1 MIYSIQNAS
10 LWKRMSA
17 LLLDFIILLILTTG
31 FAFVISLITNYSY
44 YDEELHKC
52 YDQYEEEYGCKID
65 ISSSEY
71 EALSEEE
78 QQKYQDMFAAL
89 NADENVLYFYNTTI
103 NLTMVIVSIGVFL
116 AVLIAEFVVPL
127 FLKNGQTLG
136 KKIFAIGVVKNNSV
150 RITHL
155 QLFIRSIL
163 GKYAIELMVPI
174 LLTILILVGHGNLI
188 IILLLFGILIFQTM
202 LCIFT
207 KNRQPIHDIL
217 AYTVVVDMQTQMIF
231 DSEAEL
237 LEYKKNNH
245 LEEVN
250 NSK

>member
-1 MIYSIQNAS
+1 
-10 LWKRMSA
+10 MSA
-17 LLLDFIILLILTTG
+17 LLLDLIVLVILATG
-31 FAFVISLITNYSY
+31 FAFVISVITNYSH

-52 YDQYEEEYGCKID
+52 YDEYEEKYGLEIE
-65 ISSSEY
+65 ISNSEY
-71 EALSEEE
+71 QELDEET
-78 QQKYQDMFAAL
+78 QQKYQEMFAEI
-89 NADENVLYFYNTTI
+89 NSDDNVLYYYNVTI
-103 NLTMVIVSIGVFL
+103 NLMMLIISIGVLL
-116 AVLIAEFVVPL
+116 AVLIGEFVVPL
-127 FLKNGQTLG
+127 ILKNGQTIG

-231 DSEAEL
+231 DSEEQL

-245 LEEVN
+245 LEEVK

>member
-31 FAFVISLITNYSY
+31 FAFVLSSITNYSY
-44 YDEELHKC
+44 YDEELHK
-52 YDQYEEEYGCKID
+52 YYNQYEEEYGCKID
-65 ISSSEY
+65 ISNSEY
-71 EALSEEE
+71 EELSEEE

-89 NADENVLYFYNTTI
+89 NADEQVLYFYNTTI
-103 NLTMVIVSIGVFL
+103 NLMMLIVSIGVLL

-155 QLFIRSIL
+155 QLFVRSIL

-174 LLTILILVGHGNLI
+174 FLAILILIGHGNLI

-217 AYTVVVDMQTQMIF
+217 AYTVVVDMQTQMVF
-231 DSEAEL
+231 DSEEQL

-245 LEEVN
+245 LKEVN

>member
-1 MIYSIQNAS
+1 
-10 LWKRMSA
+10 MSA

-44 YDEELHKC
+44 YDEEHHKC
-52 YDQYEEEYGCKID
+52 YEQYEEEYGCKID

-188 IILLLFGILIFQTM
+188 IILLLLGILIFQTM

-231 DSEAEL
+231 DSEEQL